1 LQTGEYELREHTMAQ
16 QQALP
21 LRTASPGEIIFSE
34 GAMGNPFMYV
44 IKEGSVEISITR
56 GERKVVLSTL
66 GRGQFFGEMAL
77 LSTEPR
83 SATAKALTYCEFQ
96 TIEAEAL
103 ERLIDKASP
112 IVRYMLRTLITM
124 VKKKDELVARHAMG
138 FSVILAY
145 AQLLET
151 IAAPQAASGGMRRE
165 KESEV
170 SLPLDE
176 ITDKC
181 MRILRHSR
189 PEVMA
194 TLKHMFKLNLLSI
207 ESGRP
212 GYRKVRLNDKVV
224 TVDDGKP
231 AYQTVR
237 FNHAEIVKKAQNL
250 PEAANQELAGFVKS
264 ELELI
269 ELAEFEALVGI
280 DRELLLK
287 KLSHEEIAD
296 EIFVFRKSAVLRY
309 VQEKGAGYF
318 SKRRAPAVD
327 DIESLDDLDAVDQRT
342 LFDAVNSVDI
352 YDMARMLKTVT
363 SESARERLFAV
374 MTKAKREE
382 IEDILQSMDRTD
394 PVAAQRIEENLIAS
408 IKRMMSGGTKTSEE

>member
-1 LQTGEYELREHTMAQ
+1 
-16 QQALP
+16 
-21 LRTASPGEIIFSE
+21 
-34 GAMGNPFMYV
+34 
-44 IKEGSVEISITR
+44 
-56 GERKVVLSTL
+56 
-66 GRGQFFGEMAL
+66 
-77 LSTEPR
+77 
-83 SATAKALTYCEFQ
+83 
-96 TIEAEAL
+96 
-103 ERLIDKASP
+103 
-112 IVRYMLRTLITM
+112 
-124 VKKKDELVARHAMG
+124 MG